1 MNFIWFDAAILMM
14 FGAGVVVGFALG
26 RTAVGSAYERERAK
40 LEINAWNDEQDR
52 RRKEVD
58 KWS

>member
-1 MNFIWFDAAILMM
+1 MNFIWFDAAILMV
-14 FGAGVVVGFALG
+14 FGAGIGIGFALG
-26 RTAVGSAYERERAK
+26 RSVVGSAYDRERAK
-40 LEINAWNDEQDR
+40 QELEVWNDEQDR